1 MPRFIASYD
10 LKSSNPSPYS
20 AFLDEVKKLG
30 WQCWILSSADVW
42 YRLPNTTLVGMFN
55 DMNAAKVAF
64 NAIKPAAESVLG
76 VTIVVEKQIIA
87 QYSTANF
94 SSDVTHPKK

>member
-10 LKSSNPSPYS
+10 LKSSNPSPYA
-20 AFLDEVKKLG
+20 AFLDEAKKLG

-55 DMNAAKVAF
+55 DMNTAKVAF
-64 NAIKPAAESVLG
+64 NAIKPATEAVLG
-76 VTIVVEKQIIA
+76 VTVIVEKHIIA
-87 QYSTANF
+87 EYSGASFN
-94 SSDVTHPKK
+94 SDVTQPKK